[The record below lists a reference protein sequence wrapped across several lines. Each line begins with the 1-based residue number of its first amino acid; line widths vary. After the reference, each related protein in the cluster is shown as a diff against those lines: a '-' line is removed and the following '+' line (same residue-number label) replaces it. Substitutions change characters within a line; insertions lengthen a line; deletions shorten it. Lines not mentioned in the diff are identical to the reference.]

1 MKMHP
6 APALE
11 FPGISFLL
19 TAAWIALASPILLAQ
34 SNSVPGAASSPTP
47 TTNATSAPSFDVATI
62 KPNSSSEPVS
72 WMGIRN
78 TPDGIEAA
86 FVTLPM
92 LVQRAY
98 GLRTSDQVSGAPK
111 WATSD
116 RFDVEAKMS
125 EADVAVMAKL
135 SQNEKS
141 ARREL
146 MMQSLLAERFK
157 LKVHP
162 ETKQVPVY
170 ELVVAKGG
178 PKLKDAAT
186 DSSGHLEKGED
197 GKPLA
202 GFIQPLEDKTIAQ
215 GYSMKALADF
225 LSQPSWSGLG
235 RPVLDKTGLTGTY
248 DFTFDWSPQLM
259 RSLPGE
265 KSIPALAEEAGPIFT
280 ALKEVGL
287 KLQPATGPI
296 DIVVIDHVE
305 HPTAN

>member
-1 MKMHP
+1 
-6 APALE
+6 
-11 FPGISFLL
+11 
-19 TAAWIALASPILLAQ
+19 
-34 SNSVPGAASSPTP
+34 
-47 TTNATSAPSFDVATI
+47 
-62 KPNSSSEPVS
+62 
-72 WMGIRN
+72 
-78 TPDGIEAA
+78 
-86 FVTLPM
+86 M

-135 SQNEKS
+135 SPNEKT

-146 MMQSLLAERFK
+146 MMQSLLAGRFK

-186 DSSGHLEKGED
+186 DSSGHIEKGED

-225 LSQPSWSGLG
+225 LSQPFWSGLG

-265 KSIPALAEEAGPIFT
+265 KSIPASAEEAGPIFT